1 MAKLQRQPAITVVEF
16 GVCTGGGLLSM
27 EEHARQIE
35 SSTGVSIKVV
45 GFDSGDGLP
54 TLIGDFRDQPD
65 RWQPGSFKM
74 TNFDDLRN
82 RLDPMRT
89 QLIIGDVRDTV
100 PRFLEIGNVAPLG
113 FIAFD
118 LDLYSSTKSA
128 LEILRNPKCKML
140 LQTPLYFDDIYDYIT
155 DHRWAGERLAIDEFN
170 RTSDWVKIDYWY
182 DLKYD
187 KPFPEARY
195 WEKMRVAHDLQAISS
210 TKFEDIWPDEQPV

>member
-113 FIAFD
+113 LSHLILIFTQVLKALSKSYAIQSVKCYFRPHFILMIFM
-118 LDLYSSTKSA
+118 T
-128 LEILRNPKCKML
+128 
-140 LQTPLYFDDIYDYIT
+140 T
-155 DHRWAGERLAIDEFN
+155 
-170 RTSDWVKIDYWY
+170 
-182 DLKYD
+182 
-187 KPFPEARY
+187 
-195 WEKMRVAHDLQAISS
+195 
-210 TKFEDIWPDEQPV
+210 